1 MGTRVHL
8 LEVPADGECFIVETV
23 KRATAVTNLKGHS
36 DSSGGLSRGSH
47 LAVRPY
53 THLIL
58 SAMQLRVIWSNI
70 ISGT

>member
-36 DSSGGLSRGSH
+36 DSSDGLSRKSH

-53 THLIL
+53 THQ

-70 ISGT
+70 MPGT